1 MQIITNEEIDA
12 AVTTFADSVALQS
25 APTGDFNFCT
35 AWPVAKQVLEFLS
48 AIPAYGW
55 VVKLV
60 IALGD
65 AYFSKKCPN

>member
-12 AVTTFADSVALQS
+12 AVTTFAES
-25 APTGDFNFCT
+25 AEFQTTPMAELNFCT

-60 IALGD
+60 ITLGD
-65 AYFSKKCPN
+65 AYFSKKCNN

>member
-12 AVTTFADSVALQS
+12 AVAAFDDNTAMAA
-25 APTGDFNFCT
+25 APAAAFNFCT

-48 AIPAYGW
+48 SIPAYGW

-65 AYFSKKCPN
+65 AYFSRKCPS